1 MQLLARSLAFSFRHG
16 LTYQWPSIP
25 SVIGILL
32 SRAPCVKG
40 HDMVEATREQIA
52 ADLEKIFRDTMGD
65 WEYSGE
71 ITAET
76 RLFADLGLE
85 SIDMVALGA
94 AIEEHYGRTFPF
106 AQWLSQ
112 LREQQVDDIRVNEVI
127 QFLHDYMNSSLA
139 GDRQ

>member
-1 MQLLARSLAFSFRHG
+1 
-16 LTYQWPSIP
+16 
-25 SVIGILL
+25 
-32 SRAPCVKG
+32 
-40 HDMVEATREQIA
+40 MVEVTREQIA
-52 ADLEKIFRDTMGD
+52 ADLQQIFKDTMGD
-65 WEYSGE
+65 WEYSSE
-71 ITAET
+71 ITPET

-85 SIDMVALGA
+85 SIDRVALGA

-127 QFLHDYMNSSLA
+127 QFLHDHTNNSPA

>member
-1 MQLLARSLAFSFRHG
+1 
-16 LTYQWPSIP
+16 
-25 SVIGILL
+25 
-32 SRAPCVKG
+32 
-40 HDMVEATREQIA
+40 MVEATREQIA

-71 ITAET
+71 IKAET

-94 AIEEHYGRTFPF
+94 SIEEHYRRTFPF

-112 LREQQVDDIRVNEVI
+112 LRDQQVDDIRVNDVI
-127 QFLHDYMNSSLA
+127 QFLHDNMNSSLT

>member
-1 MQLLARSLAFSFRHG
+1 
-16 LTYQWPSIP
+16 
-25 SVIGILL
+25 
-32 SRAPCVKG
+32 
-40 HDMVEATREQIA
+40 MVEATREQIA
-52 ADLEKIFRDTMGD
+52 VDLEKIFKDTMGD

-71 ITAET
+71 ITPET

-112 LREQQVDDIRVNEVI
+112 LREQQVDDIRVNEVV
-127 QFLHDYMNSSLA
+127 QFLHDNMNSSLA
-139 GDRQ
+139 GDRP